1 MRYYCANLDIHDRM
15 CLVVGGGAVGARKVR
30 KLLQCGARVILV
42 SPEVSPDLETL
53 IQEKKL
59 EYRDR
64 HFHDTD
70 LEDAFLIIAATDDA
84 DVNRTVSEAAKAR
97 NVLCNVVDSPEL
109 SSFVAP
115 AVVRK
120 GDLVVAISTEGK
132 SPALSGKLR
141 KRFEK
146 ELSPAY
152 GPLVDLLG
160 ALRSRL
166 KKQGRFSEEAR
177 KKIGDLIDSPILNW
191 ITDGNHERIEKAV
204 CSVLDEPV
212 TLDDLGVVIGQRNT
226 SDE

>member
-1 MRYYCANLDIHDRM
+1 MRYYCANLDICGRL

-30 KLLQCGARVILV
+30 KLLQCGARVILI
-42 SPEVSPDLETL
+42 SPEVIQELQTL
-53 IQEKKL
+53 IQEEKL
-59 EYRDR
+59 VYRAR
-64 HFHDTD
+64 HFRDTD
-70 LEDAFLIIAATDDA
+70 LEDAFLTIAATNDA
-84 DVNRTVSEAAKAR
+84 AANRAVSEAAKAK

-109 SSFVAP
+109 SSFLVP

-152 GPLVDLLG
+152 GPLVELLG
-160 ALRSRL
+160 AMRSRL
-166 KKQGRFSEEAR
+166 KKQGRFSEEA
-177 KKIGDLIDSPILNW
+177 KQKIRDLIDSPILNW

-204 CSVLDEPV
+204 CSVLGEPV
-212 TLDDLGVVIGQRNT
+212 TLGDLGVVIGQRNT
-226 SDE
+226 SNE